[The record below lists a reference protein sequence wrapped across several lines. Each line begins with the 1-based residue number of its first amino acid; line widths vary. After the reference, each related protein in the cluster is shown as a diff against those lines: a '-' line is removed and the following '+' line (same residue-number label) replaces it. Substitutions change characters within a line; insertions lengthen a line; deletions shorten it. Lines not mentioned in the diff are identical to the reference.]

1 MYETYTY
8 SRRPPLLHRDEGAKY
23 RHRLRTS
30 PDRGEQ
36 QGIASQ
42 CTAYLLAEAGKQDRE
57 QSA

>member
-1 MYETYTY
+1 MKHILIAAA
-8 SRRPPLLHRDEGAKY
+8 LLSCIGMRAQNTGIDSV
-23 RHRLRTS
+23 LRQI
-30 PDRGEQ
+30 EANQ